1 VYYATWNMCNRL
13 LQSYCLKGQDSE
25 HYLPFSLQNNYKGG
39 GLRRLRPEH
48 PPLIWDV
55 KKEVFV
61 STANNKPTESVSLNA
76 FKQPR
81 SFYLIFSIE
90 LWERFGFYG
99 LQGIMAV
106 YLVKQLGM
114 SEADSI
120 TLFSSFSALVY
131 GLVAIGGWLG
141 DKVLGT
147 KRVIMLGAIVLAIGY
162 GLVAWSGHDA
172 SIVYIG
178 MATIAV
184 GNGLFKANPSSLLS
198 TCYEKNDPRLD
209 GAFTMYYMSINI
221 GSFFSMLATPW
232 LAKFGWS
239 VAFAL
244 SFVGLVITIVNFTFC
259 QRWVKQYGSK
269 PDFAPLQVGKLLAT
283 IVGVV
288 VLIAIATWL
297 LHNQGIARMALGVVA
312 LGIIVIFAKE
322 AFAMQGAAR
331 RKMIVAFILMLQ
343 AIIFFV
349 LYSQMPTSLNFFA
362 IRNVEHSLLGIAFE
376 PEQYQALN
384 PFWIIIGSPI
394 LAAIYNKMGDTLPM
408 PMKFAIGMVLC
419 SGAFLVLPLGAKFAT
434 DAGIVNVSWL
444 VISYGLQSIGELMIS
459 GLGLAMVAQL
469 VPQRLMGFIMGSW
482 FLTTA
487 GANLIGGYV
496 ANMMAVP
503 DNVTD
508 PLMSLEVYGRVFLHI
523 GVATGIIAILML
535 LTAPKLNRMT
545 QDDDKTAKASDTA
558 TA

>member
-1 VYYATWNMCNRL
+1 M
-13 LQSYCLKGQDSE
+13 
-25 HYLPFSLQNNYKGG
+25 
-39 GLRRLRPEH
+39 
-48 PPLIWDV
+48 
-55 KKEVFV
+55 
-61 STANNKPTESVSLNA
+61 STANQKPTESVSLNA
-76 FKQPR
+76 FKQPKA
-81 SFYLIFSIE
+81 FYLIFSIE
-90 LWERFGFYG
+90 LWERFGYYG

-162 GLVAWSGHDA
+162 ALVAWSGHDA
-172 SIVYIG
+172 GIVYMG
-178 MATIAV
+178 MAAIAV

-209 GAFTMYYMSINI
+209 GAFTMYYMSVNI
-221 GSFFSMLATPW
+221 GSFFSMIATPW
-232 LAKFGWS
+232 LAAKYGWS

-244 SFVGLVITIVNFTFC
+244 SVVGLLITIVNFAFC

-269 PDFAPLQVGKLLAT
+269 PDFEPINYRNLLLT
-283 IVGVV
+283 IIGVV
-288 VLIAIATWL
+288 ALIAIATWL
-297 LHNQGIARMALGVVA
+297 LHNQEVARMALGVVA
-312 LGIIVIFAKE
+312 FGIVVIFGKE
-322 AFAMQGAAR
+322 AFAMKGAAR
-331 RKMIVAFILMLQ
+331 RKMIVAFILMLE

-362 IRNVEHSLLGIAFE
+362 IRNVEHSILGLAVE

-408 PMKFAIGMVLC
+408 PTKFAIGMVMC
-419 SGAFLVLPLGAKFAT
+419 SGAFLILPLGAKFAS
-434 DAGIVNVSWL
+434 DAGIVSVSWL
-444 VISYGLQSIGELMIS
+444 VASYGLQSIGELMIS

-469 VPQRLMGFIMGSW
+469 VPQRLMGFIMGRW

-496 ANMMAVP
+496 AGMMAVP

-508 PLMSLEVYGRVFLHI
+508 PLMSLEVYGRVFLQI
-523 GVATGIIAILML
+523 GVATAIIAVLML
-535 LTAPKLNRMT
+535 LTAPKLHRMT
-545 QDDDKTAKASDTA
+545 QDDAADKAAKAA
-558 TA
+558 VA

>member
-1 VYYATWNMCNRL
+1 M
-13 LQSYCLKGQDSE
+13 
-25 HYLPFSLQNNYKGG
+25 
-39 GLRRLRPEH
+39 
-48 PPLIWDV
+48 
-55 KKEVFV
+55 

-76 FKQPR
+76 FKQPKA
-81 SFYLIFSIE
+81 FYLIFSIE
-90 LWERFGFYG
+90 LWERFGYYG

-147 KRVIMLGAIVLAIGY
+147 KRVIMLGAVVLAIGY
-162 GLVAWSGHDA
+162 ALVAWSGHDA
-172 SIVYIG
+172 G
-178 MATIAV
+178 MAAIAV

-198 TCYEKNDPRLD
+198 TCYAKDDPRLD
-209 GAFTMYYMSINI
+209 GAFTMYYMSVNI

-232 LAKFGWS
+232 LAARYGWS
-239 VAFAL
+239 TAFAL
-244 SFVGLVITIVNFTFC
+244 SVVGMLITVVNFAFC

-269 PDFAPLQVGKLLAT
+269 PDFEPINFRNLLLT

-297 LHNQGIARMALGVVA
+297 LHNQQIARMVLGVIA
-312 LGIIVIFAKE
+312 IGIVFIFGKE
-322 AFAMQGAAR
+322 AFTMKGAAR
-331 RKMIVAFILMLQ
+331 RKMIVAFILMLE

-362 IRNVEHSLLGIAFE
+362 IRNVEHSILGIAFE

-408 PMKFAIGMVLC
+408 PTKFAIGMVLC
-419 SGAFLVLPLGAKFAT
+419 SGAFLILPLGAKFAT
-434 DAGIVNVSWL
+434 DAGIVSVNWL
-444 VISYGLQSIGELMIS
+444 IICYGLQSIGELMIS

-487 GANLIGGYV
+487 GANIIGGYV

-503 DNVTD
+503 ENVTD
-508 PLMSLEVYGRVFLHI
+508 PLMSLEVYGRVFLQI
-523 GVATGIIAILML
+523 GVATAVIAVLML

-545 QDDDKTAKASDTA
+545 QDDEADEKAAKAA

>member
-1 VYYATWNMCNRL
+1 M
-13 LQSYCLKGQDSE
+13 
-25 HYLPFSLQNNYKGG
+25 
-39 GLRRLRPEH
+39 
-48 PPLIWDV
+48 
-55 KKEVFV
+55 
-61 STANNKPTESVSLNA
+61 STANKPTESVSLNA
-76 FKQPR
+76 FKQPKA
-81 SFYLIFSIE
+81 FYLIFSIE
-90 LWERFGFYG
+90 LWERFGYYG

-147 KRVIMLGAIVLAIGY
+147 KRVIMLGAIVLAVGY
-162 GLVAWSGHDA
+162 ALVAWSGHDA
-172 SIVYIG
+172 GIVYMG
-178 MATIAV
+178 MAAIAV

-198 TCYEKNDPRLD
+198 TCYAKDDPRLD
-209 GAFTMYYMSINI
+209 GAFTMYYMSVNV

-232 LAKFGWS
+232 LAAKFGWS
-239 VAFAL
+239 TAFGL
-244 SFVGLVITIVNFTFC
+244 SVVGLLITIVNFSFC
-259 QRWVKQYGSK
+259 KRWVKNYGSK
-269 PDFAPLQVGKLLAT
+269 PDFEPVRVGYLLAT
-283 IVGVV
+283 IVGIV
-288 VLIAIATWL
+288 VLVAIATWL
-297 LHNQGIARMALGVVA
+297 LHNQGIARMVLGVVA
-312 LGIIVIFAKE
+312 LGIITIFAKE
-322 AFAMQGAAR
+322 TFALKGAAR

-343 AIIFFV
+343 AIVFFI

-362 IRNVEHSLLGIAFE
+362 IRNVEHTLFGIAFE

-394 LAAIYNKMGDTLPM
+394 LAALYNKMGDTLPM
-408 PMKFAIGMVLC
+408 PHKFAIGMVLC
-419 SGAFLVLPLGAKFAT
+419 SGAFLILPLGAKFAS
-434 DAGIVNVSWL
+434 DAGIVSVSWL
-444 VISYGLQSIGELMIS
+444 IASYGLQSIGELMIS

-487 GANLIGGYV
+487 GANIIAGYV
-496 ANMMAVP
+496 ANQMAIP
-503 DNVTD
+503 ENVTD
-508 PLMSLEVYGRVFLHI
+508 PLMSLNIYGSVFLQI
-523 GVATGIIAILML
+523 GVVTAVIAVLMI

-545 QDDDKTAKASDTA
+545 QSDDSASKATETA

>member
-1 VYYATWNMCNRL
+1 M
-13 LQSYCLKGQDSE
+13 
-25 HYLPFSLQNNYKGG
+25 
-39 GLRRLRPEH
+39 
-48 PPLIWDV
+48 
-55 KKEVFV
+55 

-76 FKQPR
+76 FKQPKA
-81 SFYLIFSIE
+81 FYLIFSIE

-114 SEADSI
+114 SESDSI

-162 GLVAWSGHDA
+162 ALVAWSGHSA
-172 SIVYIG
+172 SIVYMG

-198 TCYEKNDPRLD
+198 TCYAKDDPRLD
-209 GAFTMYYMSINI
+209 GAFTMYYMSVNI

-232 LAKFGWS
+232 LAAKYGWS

-244 SFVGLVITIVNFTFC
+244 SVVGMLITVVNFAFC

-269 PDFAPLQVGKLLAT
+269 PDFEPLRVGSLLAT
-283 IVGVV
+283 LAGVV
-288 VLIAIATWL
+288 VLIAAATWL
-297 LHNQGIARMALGVVA
+297 LHNQGVARLVLALVA
-312 LGIIVIFAKE
+312 LVIVIIFAKE
-322 AFAMQGAAR
+322 TFSMQGAAR

-343 AIIFFV
+343 AILFFI

-362 IRNVEHSLLGIAFE
+362 IRNVEHSILGIAFE

-394 LAAIYNKMGDTLPM
+394 LAAIYNKMGDNLPM
-408 PMKFAIGMVLC
+408 PFKFAIGMVLC
-419 SGAFLVLPLGAKFAT
+419 SAAFLILPLGAKFAS
-434 DAGIVNVSWL
+434 DAGIVSVNWL
-444 VISYGLQSIGELMIS
+444 IASYAFQSIGELMIS

-487 GANLIGGYV
+487 GANLIAGYV
-496 ANMMAVP
+496 ANMMAIP
-503 DNVTD
+503 ENVTD
-508 PLMSLEVYGRVFLHI
+508 PLLSLDVYGRVFLQI
-523 GVATGIIAILML
+523 GMVTAVIAVLML
-535 LTAPKLNRMT
+535 LTASKLNRMT
-545 QDDDKTAKASDTA
+545 QSDEKDAAASETA
-558 TA
+558 TV

>member
-1 VYYATWNMCNRL
+1 M
-13 LQSYCLKGQDSE
+13 
-25 HYLPFSLQNNYKGG
+25 
-39 GLRRLRPEH
+39 
-48 PPLIWDV
+48 
-55 KKEVFV
+55 
-61 STANNKPTESVSLNA
+61 STANKPTESVSLNA
-76 FKQPR
+76 FKQPKA
-81 SFYLIFSIE
+81 FYLIFSIE

-141 DKVLGT
+141 DKILGT

-162 GLVAWSGHDA
+162 ALVAWSGHDA
-172 SIVYIG
+172 GVVYMG
-178 MATIAV
+178 MAAIAV

-198 TCYEKNDPRLD
+198 TCYAKDDPRLD
-209 GAFTMYYMSINI
+209 GAFTMYYMAVNV

-232 LAKFGWS
+232 LAARFGWS
-239 VAFAL
+239 TAFGL
-244 SFVGLVITIVNFTFC
+244 SVVGLIITIVNFAFC
-259 QRWVKQYGSK
+259 KRWVKNYGSK
-269 PDFAPLQVGKLLAT
+269 PDFEPLRIGALLAT
-283 IVGVV
+283 IVGIV
-288 VLIAIATWL
+288 VLVAIATWL
-297 LHNQGIARMALGVVA
+297 LHNQGIARMVLGVVA
-312 LGIIVIFAKE
+312 LVIICLFAKE
-322 AFAMQGAAR
+322 TFALKGTAR
-331 RKMIVAFILMLQ
+331 RKMIVAFILMVQ
-343 AIIFFV
+343 AIVFFV

-362 IRNVEHSLLGIAFE
+362 IRNVEHTLFGIAFE

-408 PMKFAIGMVLC
+408 PHKFAIGMVLC
-419 SGAFLVLPLGAKFAT
+419 SGAFLILPLGTKFASE
-434 DAGIVNVSWL
+434 AGIVSVSWL
-444 VISYGLQSIGELMIS
+444 IASYGLQSVGELMIS

-487 GANLIGGYV
+487 GANIIAGYV
-496 ANMMAVP
+496 ANQMAIP
-503 DNVTD
+503 ENVTD
-508 PLMSLEVYGRVFLHI
+508 PLMSLNIYGSVFLQI
-523 GVATGIIAILML
+523 GIVTAVIAVLML
-535 LTAPKLNRMT
+535 LSAPKLNRMT
-545 QDDDKTAKASDTA
+545 QSDAPANDAAKTA

>member
-1 VYYATWNMCNRL
+1 M
-13 LQSYCLKGQDSE
+13 
-25 HYLPFSLQNNYKGG
+25 
-39 GLRRLRPEH
+39 
-48 PPLIWDV
+48 
-55 KKEVFV
+55 
-61 STANNKPTESVSLNA
+61 STANNKPAESVSLNA

-81 SFYLIFSIE
+81 AFYLIFSIE
-90 LWERFGFYG
+90 LWERFGYYG

-162 GLVAWSGHDA
+162 ALVAWSGHDA
-172 SIVYIG
+172 AIVYMG

-198 TCYEKNDPRLD
+198 TCYDKNDPRLD
-209 GAFTMYYMSINI
+209 GAFTMYYMSVNI

-232 LAKFGWS
+232 LAAKFGWS

-244 SFVGLVITIVNFTFC
+244 SVVGMLITVVNFAFC
-259 QRWVKQYGSK
+259 QKWVKQYGSK
-269 PDFAPLQVGKLLAT
+269 PDFAPVHVGKLLAT

-288 VLIAIATWL
+288 VLVAIATWL
-297 LHNQGIARMALGVVA
+297 LHNQGIARMALGVIA
-312 LGIIVIFAKE
+312 LGIVIIFAKE
-322 AFAMQGAAR
+322 AMALQGAAR
-331 RKMIVAFILMLQ
+331 RKMIVAFLLMVE
-343 AIIFFV
+343 AIVFFV

-362 IRNVEHSLLGIAFE
+362 IRNVEHSILGIAFE

-384 PFWIIIGSPI
+384 PFWIMIGSPI
-394 LAAIYNKMGDTLPM
+394 LAAIYNKMGDRLPM
-408 PMKFAIGMVLC
+408 PHKFA
-419 SGAFLVLPLGAKFAT
+419 S
-434 DAGIVNVSWL
+434 DAGIVSVNWL
-444 VISYGLQSIGELMIS
+444 ILSYALQSIGELMIS

-487 GANLIGGYV
+487 GAAIIAGKIANL
-496 ANMMAVP
+496 MAVP
-503 DNVTD
+503 ENVTD
-508 PLMSLEVYGRVFLHI
+508 PLVSLDVYGHVFLQI
-523 GVATGIIAILML
+523 GIATAVIAFLML

-545 QDDDKTAKASDTA
+545 LDDDAVAKARETA

>member
-1 VYYATWNMCNRL
+1 M
-13 LQSYCLKGQDSE
+13 
-25 HYLPFSLQNNYKGG
+25 
-39 GLRRLRPEH
+39 
-48 PPLIWDV
+48 
-55 KKEVFV
+55 
-61 STANNKPTESVSLNA
+61 SV
-76 FKQPR
+76 
-81 SFYLIFSIE
+81 
-90 LWERFGFYG
+90 
-99 LQGIMAV
+99 
-106 YLVKQLGM
+106 
-114 SEADSI
+114 
-120 TLFSSFSALVY
+120 
-131 GLVAIGGWLG
+131 
-141 DKVLGT
+141 
-147 KRVIMLGAIVLAIGY
+147 
-162 GLVAWSGHDA
+162 
-172 SIVYIG
+172 
-178 MATIAV
+178 
-184 GNGLFKANPSSLLS
+184 
-198 TCYEKNDPRLD
+198 
-209 GAFTMYYMSINI
+209 NI

-232 LAKFGWS
+232 LAAKFGWS

-244 SFVGLVITIVNFTFC
+244 SFVGLVITIVNFAFC

-269 PDFAPLQVGKLLAT
+269 PDFAPVQVGKLLAT

-288 VLIAIATWL
+288 VLVAIATWL

-419 SGAFLVLPLGAKFAT
+419 SGAFLVLPLGAKFAS

-535 LTAPKLNRMT
+535 MTAPKLNRMT

>member
-1 VYYATWNMCNRL
+1 MYYAARNMCNRL

-172 SIVYIG
+172 SIVYMG

-209 GAFTMYYMSINI
+209 GALTMYY
-221 GSFFSMLATPW
+221 
-232 LAKFGWS
+232 K
-239 VAFAL
+239 
-244 SFVGLVITIVNFTFC
+244 
-259 QRWVKQYGSK
+259 
-269 PDFAPLQVGKLLAT
+269 
-283 IVGVV
+283 
-288 VLIAIATWL
+288 
-297 LHNQGIARMALGVVA
+297 
-312 LGIIVIFAKE
+312 
-322 AFAMQGAAR
+322 
-331 RKMIVAFILMLQ
+331 
-343 AIIFFV
+343 
-349 LYSQMPTSLNFFA
+349 
-362 IRNVEHSLLGIAFE
+362 
-376 PEQYQALN
+376 
-384 PFWIIIGSPI
+384 
-394 LAAIYNKMGDTLPM
+394 
-408 PMKFAIGMVLC
+408 
-419 SGAFLVLPLGAKFAT
+419 
-434 DAGIVNVSWL
+434 
-444 VISYGLQSIGELMIS
+444 
-459 GLGLAMVAQL
+459 
-469 VPQRLMGFIMGSW
+469 
-482 FLTTA
+482 
-487 GANLIGGYV
+487 
-496 ANMMAVP
+496 
-503 DNVTD
+503 
-508 PLMSLEVYGRVFLHI
+508 GRF
-523 GVATGIIAILML
+523 
-535 LTAPKLNRMT
+535 R
-545 QDDDKTAKASDTA
+545 
-558 TA
+558 